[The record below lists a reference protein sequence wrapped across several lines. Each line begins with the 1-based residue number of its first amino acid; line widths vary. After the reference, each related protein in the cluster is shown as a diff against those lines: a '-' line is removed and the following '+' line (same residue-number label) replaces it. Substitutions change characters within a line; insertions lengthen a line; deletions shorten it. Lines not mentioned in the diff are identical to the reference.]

1 MDEKTNE
8 NKTEPTKSN
17 SESANSKNTNSNP
30 PDLNSTSEEILRRMP
45 FWEKL
50 SGSEKSE
57 FIRKSTRAKYIKGR
71 MITDSER
78 ECLGLLFVIRGKIR
92 VYMLSE
98 EGKEMTLFKIGS
110 GESCVMSASCAIEQI
125 TFETQLVAEEDTEL
139 LVIRTSDF
147 ARISEE
153 NVHVRCFMF
162 ETLTKRFSLVMEA
175 MQNLYFEKIDT
186 RVMSYLKRE
195 CERTNSSEIFATQEE
210 IAVSIN
216 SAREV
221 VARTLKR
228 FERNGQIE
236 MKRGVIKLKVE
247 SGKVRT
253 EK

>member
-1 MDEKTNE
+1 
-8 NKTEPTKSN
+8 
-17 SESANSKNTNSNP
+17 
-30 PDLNSTSEEILRRMP
+30 
-45 FWEKL
+45 
-50 SGSEKSE
+50 
-57 FIRKSTRAKYIKGR
+57 
-71 MITDSER
+71 
-78 ECLGLLFVIRGKIR
+78 
-92 VYMLSE
+92 
-98 EGKEMTLFKIGS
+98 
-110 GESCVMSASCAIEQI
+110 
-125 TFETQLVAEEDTEL
+125 
-139 LVIRTSDF
+139 
-147 ARISEE
+147 
-153 NVHVRCFMF
+153 MF